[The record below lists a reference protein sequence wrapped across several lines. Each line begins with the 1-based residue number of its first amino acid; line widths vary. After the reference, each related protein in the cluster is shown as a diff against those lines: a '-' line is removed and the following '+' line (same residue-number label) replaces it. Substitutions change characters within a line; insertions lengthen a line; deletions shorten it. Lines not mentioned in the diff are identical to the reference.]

1 MDILDE
7 GLVHFWTILNKYSVQ
22 YIMVGGFAVNLYG
35 YTRATNDIDLLLK
48 DDLPNRQNLATAFSE
63 LGYGDISF
71 DQLQFVPGW
80 TNFYIGAGVQL
91 DIMTSLKGVDLSFDE
106 CLQMAPIAEIERI
119 MIPFLHINHLIQNK
133 KVANWPKDQ
142 IDLIELEKIKKI
154 LAERESSDV
163 NRQT

>member
-1 MDILDE
+1 MDILDDD
-7 GLVHFWTILNKYSVQ
+7 LVHFWTILNKHNVK

-48 DDLPNRQNLATAFSE
+48 DDLLNRQNLAKTFSE

-80 TNFYIGAGVQL
+80 TNFYIGTGVQL

-106 CLQMAPIAEIERI
+106 CFALAPVAEIEGV
-119 MIPFLHINHLIQNK
+119 MVPFLHINHLIQNK
-133 KVANWPKDQ
+133 KVVNRPKDQ
-142 IDLIELEKIKKI
+142 IDVIELEKIQKI
-154 LAERESSDV
+154 LAEKS
-163 NRQT
+163 RQA

>member
-7 GLVHFWTILNKYSVQ
+7 DLIHFWTILNKYSVQ

-48 DDLPNRQNLATAFSE
+48 DDTLNRQNLAKAFSE

-71 DQLQFVPGW
+71 EQLQFVPGW
-80 TNFYIGAGVQL
+80 TNFYIGTGVQL

-106 CLQMAPIAEIERI
+106 CLQMAPVAEIDGV
-119 MIPFLHINHLIQNK
+119 MVPFLHINHLIQNK
-133 KVANWPKDQ
+133 KMVNRPKDQ
-142 IDLIELEKIKKI
+142 IDVIELEKIKKI
-154 LAERESSDV
+154 MAEGE
-163 NRQT
+163 T